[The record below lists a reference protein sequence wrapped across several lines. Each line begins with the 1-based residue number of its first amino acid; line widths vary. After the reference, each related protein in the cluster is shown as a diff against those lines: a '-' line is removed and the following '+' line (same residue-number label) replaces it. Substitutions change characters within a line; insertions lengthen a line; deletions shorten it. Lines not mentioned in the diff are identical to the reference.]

1 MIEQRKYSR
10 FLTLAKAKIDGTN
23 EGETLLKDISV
34 TGCRLECTAY
44 SEIKLNKLYELEI
57 IPESDTKIGAFNLLA
72 ESMWTHTGSYSCEIG
87 FNITKSPRGKHFER
101 YVDYLSWLYAYGYN
115 MPENGASGIPLSV

>member
-10 FLTLAKAKIDGTN
+10 FETLARARIEGAN

-44 SEIKLNKLYELEI
+44 PEIKLNTLYEVEI
-57 IPESDTKIGAFNLLA
+57 IPETNTRIGAFNLLA
-72 ESMWTHTGSYSCEIG
+72 ESMWTRAGSYSREIG
-87 FNITKSPRGKHFER
+87 LNISNPPQGKHFER
-101 YVDYLSWLYAYGYN
+101 YVDYLSWCYSNGN
-115 MPENGASGIPLSV
+115 TTIENGVSGISPRV